1 LYQHSWFENRSVL
14 CSEAAY
20 TEEFFH
26 LQGIVA
32 EINQAIG
39 AKGVVSNQCKMV
51 VQQYGD
57 QIVEMLLAQ
66 VIRDNTRRH
75 MLFLYFSGKMF
86 SCDLMV
92 LVKGGKG
99 TELMFLCCR

>member
-1 LYQHSWFENRSVL
+1 L
-14 CSEAAY
+14 CWQAALI
-20 TEEFFH
+20 EEFFH

-39 AKGVVSNQCKMV
+39 AKGVVSNECKMV

-66 VIRDNTRRH
+66 VIKVN
-75 MLFLYFSGKMF
+75 
-86 SCDLMV
+86 
-92 LVKGGKG
+92 
-99 TELMFLCCR
+99 TELGIEVYAIFIFLWENAQS